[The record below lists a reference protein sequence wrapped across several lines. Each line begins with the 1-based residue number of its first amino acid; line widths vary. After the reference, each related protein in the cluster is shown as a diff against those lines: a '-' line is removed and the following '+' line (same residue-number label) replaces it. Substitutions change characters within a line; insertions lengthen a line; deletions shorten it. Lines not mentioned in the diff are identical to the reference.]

1 MKSSRKIMSSKIQ
14 KFNYFAYIGLL
25 AIPLNVFS
33 ALEKVAVAEVAR
45 TARTSSNSPMLIA
58 SGTDWVQELFRAFAP
73 AVANELTQQFFNSI
87 NVPQVPFDTAMS
99 EYIAGRKVDFYGLRD
114 GREYWGTVVSSWKQ
128 ADYDTSKSG
137 SAAAVDWNDGVKS
150 SVLFLKNRRVRIWS
164 YGKEFGGEWIVKNNI
179 LYVSTDDGAYY
190 RFRP

>member
-1 MKSSRKIMSSKIQ
+1 LG
-14 KFNYFAYIGLL
+14 A
-25 AIPLNVFS
+25 
-33 ALEKVAVAEVAR
+33 
-45 TARTSSNSPMLIA
+45 
-58 SGTDWVQELFRAFAP
+58 GTFRAFAP
-73 AVANELTQQFFNSI
+73 AVTNELTQQFFNSI

-99 EYIAGRKVDFYGLRD
+99 EYIAGRKVDFYGSRD

-128 ADYDTSKSG
+128 ANYDTSKSG